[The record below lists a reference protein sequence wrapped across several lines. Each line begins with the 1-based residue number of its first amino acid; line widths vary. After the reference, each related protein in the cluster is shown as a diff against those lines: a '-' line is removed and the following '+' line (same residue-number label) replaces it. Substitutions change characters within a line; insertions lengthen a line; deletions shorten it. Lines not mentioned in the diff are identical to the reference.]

1 MVRCQSD
8 PDWNLEQLHRPGD
21 RLLHRRQ
28 RHECHCDPAARDQC
42 RSGQDV
48 HCERRVWSHFDE
60 WTLPSHRDTFRFES
74 HRRSDV
80 VHHRSELRRRKHHVD
95 RKFLEYFLVQRR
107 VVVRPFRVV
116 QRRVV
121 VRSVSRRVV
130 QRRVVV
136 SCPSTTTPAN

>member
-1 MVRCQSD
+1 
-8 PDWNLEQLHRPGD
+8 
-21 RLLHRRQ
+21 
-28 RHECHCDPAARDQC
+28 
-42 RSGQDV
+42 
-48 HCERRVWSHFDE
+48 
-60 WTLPSHRDTFRFES
+60 
-74 HRRSDV
+74 
-80 VHHRSELRRRKHHVD
+80 VD